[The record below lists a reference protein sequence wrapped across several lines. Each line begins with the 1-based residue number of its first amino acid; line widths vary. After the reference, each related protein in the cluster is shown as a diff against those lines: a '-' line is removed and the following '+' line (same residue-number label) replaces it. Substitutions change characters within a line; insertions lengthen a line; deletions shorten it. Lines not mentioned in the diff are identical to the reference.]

1 MQVVILAGG
10 LGSRLSEET
19 HTIPKPMVHIGDKPI
34 ISHIINLYASYG
46 YSSFII
52 AGGYKVEVIAN
63 YFEQK
68 SFANLDI
75 RVIDT
80 GLDTQ
85 TAGRILRLSNFL
97 KNDFMLTY
105 GDGLANLDLNALEKF
120 HFGQRRLATVTAVH
134 PPPRFG
140 TLEIHEDE
148 VSAFYEKSPV
158 MEGWINGG
166 FMVLSKKVID
176 LIDQDSDVLERKILP
191 RLAATHQ
198 LSAFRHPGWWYAMD
212 TLRDKTHL
220 NTLWESKTAPWLGP
234 KNYISQ

>member
-1 MQVVILAGG
+1 MQVIILAGG

-34 ISHIINLYASYG
+34 ISHIITLYASYG

-63 YFEQK
+63 YFERR
-68 SFANLDI
+68 SFADLEI

-85 TAGRILRLSNFL
+85 TAGRILRLSNYI
-97 KNDFMLTY
+97 NGDFMLTY
-105 GDGLANLDLNALEKF
+105 GDGLANLNINALEKF
-120 HFGQRRLATVTAVH
+120 HFEQQRLATVTAVH

-166 FMVLSKKVID
+166 FMVFSKKIID

-191 RLAATHQ
+191 KLATSHQ

-212 TLRDKTHL
+212 TLRDKTYL
-220 NTLWESKTAPWLGP
+220 NALWESDTAPWFNP
-234 KNYISQ
+234 KNKISQ